1 MKKKKLLFNSQGV
14 DVKFF
19 TYARDSG
26 AKCLLEAD
34 WSFHNITHADWLI
47 QMINW
52 PIPAI
57 LIGEA
62 CTMHAVKFEAP
73 AERKKSNLR
82 RKSKKS
88 FQKGFRERA
97 RAIKQRDDKD
107 AERDVSIAPIFKAD
121 PTSWLWILLNSLFSA
136 KPILSTQ
143 IFFYP
148 DFFTYFSSFMPI
160 FLFGL
165 SFD

>member
-26 AKCLLEAD
+26 AKYLLEAD

-62 CTMHAVKFEAP
+62 CTMHAVKFRGTC
-73 AERKKSNLR
+73 RKKEV
-82 RKSKKS
+82 KPKK
-88 FQKGFRERA
+88 KVKKIIPERVPRA
-97 RAIKQRDDKD
+97 RQ
-107 AERDVSIAPIFKAD
+107 S
-121 PTSWLWILLNSLFSA
+121 
-136 KPILSTQ
+136 
-143 IFFYP
+143 Y
-148 DFFTYFSSFMPI
+148 
-160 FLFGL
+160 
-165 SFD
+165 